1 MLASIRVRIIA
12 AFMAGMLVM
21 LAAIGVLV
29 VQYRGVSQSQELI
42 TNGYLPLAKTVA
54 RLTTWQARIDNDV
67 RRLLGDEARPGTGAR
82 SAAAIYADELKE
94 QLDTARIHTRA
105 SQRIAKR
112 PEEQAVLNKVLI
124 QLGRIDNLFV
134 EYRDEAARIVAL
146 AEKGNRDQAQEKGTK
161 LLSLSTELGDEIET
175 LSRQID
181 GRIAQLTAETEA
193 QRVRATA
200 IAGVLSLVAFVSAFA
215 LLGLVFY
222 ALRPIG
228 RLTDQ
233 VQRLAAGDYS
243 GRVEVRGADEIA
255 GLAMEFDKMVQ
266 ALKLR
271 DEALVDRAEQLNTL
285 SRYLASVLDSLQE
298 GLFVLEG
305 GRVTLANPAAG
316 DVWGAARDQGVPDG
330 LRAYLEPGRYE
341 VDGPGGTLHEV
352 RVTPFGTQGAVV
364 VTADI
369 TEETRAKERLARS
382 ERLALV
388 GQMLAQIT
396 HEVRNPLNALSLNTE
411 MLADELSHYDPERQT
426 EGWDILGTISSEI
439 DRLTDVTAH
448 YLQLAR
454 RPPAKIETHDLSDLV
469 RDVERLL
476 AAELESQSV
485 ALALDLAD
493 LPPLLA
499 DGNQLRQALL
509 NVVRNAVEAGAH
521 HLSLATREVD
531 GNVEIELSDD
541 GPGMGPE
548 DVERAT
554 DPFYST
560 KASGTGLGLAI
571 TRQILEDH
579 DGSIRV
585 RSAPGRGTDIALIFP
600 FRPASRE
607 PGDALEAPLP

>member
-1 MLASIRVRIIA
+1 MFASIRFRIIA

-29 VQYRGVSQSQELI
+29 VQYQGVSQSQELI

-67 RRLLGDEARPGTGAR
+67 RRLLGDEARPGIGAR
-82 SAAAIYADELKE
+82 SAAAIYADELEE
-94 QLDTARIHTRA
+94 QLDTARIHARA
-105 SQRIAKR
+105 SQRIAER
-112 PEEQAVLNKVLI
+112 PAEQAVLNKVLI
-124 QLGRIDNLFV
+124 QLGRIDTLFA
-134 EYRDEAARIVAL
+134 EYRTEAARVIEL
-146 AEKGNRDQAQEKGTK
+146 AEGGQREEAQSGGTR
-161 LLSLSTELGDEIET
+161 LLELSTELGDEIET
-175 LSRQID
+175 LSREID
-181 GRIAQLTAETEA
+181 GRVAGLTAEAEA

-200 IAGVLSLVAFVSAFA
+200 IAGILSLVAFLFAFG
-215 LLGLVFY
+215 LLGLVLY

-243 GRVEVRGADEIA
+243 GRVEVRGADEIS
-255 GLAMEFDKMVQ
+255 GLAKEFNKMVL

-285 SRYLASVLDSLQE
+285 SRYLSSVLDSLQE
-298 GLFVLEG
+298 GLFVLED

-316 DVWGAARDQGVPDG
+316 EVWGAVRDGPIPSE
-330 LRAYLEPGRYE
+330 LSEFLELGRSE
-341 VDGPGGTLHEV
+341 VDGPGGSLHEV
-352 RVTPFGTQGAVV
+352 RVTPFGTQGSVV
-364 VTADI
+364 VTADV
-369 TEETRAKERLARS
+369 TEATEAKERLARS

-396 HEVRNPLNALSLNTE
+396 HEVRNPLNALSLNAE
-411 MLADELSHYDPERQT
+411 MLADELSQFDPDRKT
-426 EGWDILGTISSEI
+426 EGWEILGIIASEI

-454 RPPAKIETHDLSDLV
+454 RPPARLAGHDLGEIV

-476 AAELESQSV
+476 SAELESRGVQMS
-485 ALALDLAD
+485 LELEE
-493 LPPLLA
+493 LPPVLA

-509 NVVRNAVEAGAH
+509 NVLRNAVEAGAKTLR
-521 HLSLATREVD
+521 LSTRVVD
-531 GNVEIELSDD
+531 GLVEVELADD
-541 GPGMGPE
+541 GPGMSPE
-548 DVERAT
+548 DIEHAT

-560 KASGTGLGLAI
+560 KPSGTGLGLAI

-579 DGSIRV
+579 YGSIRV
-585 RSAPGRGTDIALIFP
+585 RSTVGRGTEIALIFP
-600 FRPASRE
+600 LRTESPSVPEA
-607 PGDALEAPLP
+607 EAPDS

>member
-1 MLASIRVRIIA
+1 MMLASIRFRIIA

-82 SAAAIYADELKE
+82 SAAAIYADELEE
-94 QLDTARIHTRA
+94 QLETARIHARA
-105 SQRIAKR
+105 SQRIAQR

-124 QLGRIDNLFV
+124 QLGRIDALFTN
-134 EYRDEAARIVAL
+134 YRDESGRIVSL
-146 AEKGNRDQAQEKGTK
+146 AEKGDRAAAQSGGMQ
-161 LLSLSTELGDEIET
+161 LLQLSTELGDEIET

-200 IAGVLSLVAFVSAFA
+200 IAGILSLVAFLFAFG
-215 LLGLVFY
+215 LLGLVLY

-255 GLAMEFDKMVQ
+255 GLATEFNKMVQ
-266 ALKLR
+266 ALKVR

-285 SRYLASVLDSLQE
+285 SRYLTSVLDSLQE

-316 DVWGAARDQGVPDG
+316 EVWGARRDGAVPAG
-330 LRAYLEPGRYE
+330 LSEVLEPGRYE
-341 VDGPGGTLHEV
+341 VDGPEGTLHEV
-352 RVTPFGTQGAVV
+352 RVTAFGSQGAVV
-364 VTADI
+364 VTADV

-411 MLADELSHYDPERQT
+411 MLADELAQYDPERET
-426 EGWDILGTISSEI
+426 EGWDILAIIASEI
-439 DRLTDVTAH
+439 QRLTDVTGH

-454 RPPAKIETHDLSDLV
+454 RPPAKLGATDLSDLV
-469 RDVERLL
+469 
-476 AAELESQSV
+476 S
-485 ALALDLAD
+485 
-493 LPPLLA
+493 
-499 DGNQLRQALL
+499 
-509 NVVRNAVEAGAH
+509 
-521 HLSLATREVD
+521 
-531 GNVEIELSDD
+531 
-541 GPGMGPE
+541 
-548 DVERAT
+548 
-554 DPFYST
+554 
-560 KASGTGLGLAI
+560 
-571 TRQILEDH
+571 
-579 DGSIRV
+579 
-585 RSAPGRGTDIALIFP
+585 
-600 FRPASRE
+600 
-607 PGDALEAPLP
+607 